1 MHCFFHLK
9 LFLKNFCHFQDKSLQ
24 LSFFIYLFFE
34 DVFDKFDADGSGTME
49 LPEFKVAWKKELRLA
64 GSDSDI
70 ATAFKT
76 VDVDGSGVIEMV
88 EFKRAIKG
96 ERLAEVI
103 FVFCNQM
110 LLYVGVTPKR
120 GSPEKNTH
128 HGDRGEFVFCTFDC
142 TKCFPFFFLIWW
154 A

>member
-1 MHCFFHLK
+1 
-9 LFLKNFCHFQDKSLQ
+9 
-24 LSFFIYLFFE
+24 
-34 DVFDKFDADGSGTME
+34 ME

-110 LLYVGVTPKR
+110 LLYVGVP
-120 GSPEKNTH
+120 P
-128 HGDRGEFVFCTFDC
+128 
-142 TKCFPFFFLIWW
+142 
-154 A
+154 